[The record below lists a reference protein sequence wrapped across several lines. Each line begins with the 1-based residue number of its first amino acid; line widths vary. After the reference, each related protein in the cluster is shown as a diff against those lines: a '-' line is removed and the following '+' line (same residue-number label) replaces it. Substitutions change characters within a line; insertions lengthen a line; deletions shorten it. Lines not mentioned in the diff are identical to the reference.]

1 VRIYQSILTYLLL
14 FLTLSLV
21 LKFFG
26 VLFISGSEILSY
38 GLIFFGISSV
48 YISFGNRQK
57 YSLFLGSVIFLAGLL
72 IFIVE
77 RFLIFWDSSILL
89 SASTFITGISFLMLF
104 LDELKNKIYLFIS
117 AFFILVGFL
126 FTILLGHISLLLFFN
141 SIFDVI
147 INYWLIV
154 LIVLGILI
162 LIKWEERA

>member
-1 VRIYQSILTYLLL
+1 MRIYQSIVTYLLL

-72 IFIVE
+72 IFFVE
-77 RFLIFWDSSILL
+77 RFFIFWNVPILL
-89 SASTFITGISFLMLF
+89 SASAFIIGISFLMLF
-104 LDELKNKIYLFIS
+104 LDELKNKTYLFIGT
-117 AFFILVGFL
+117 FFISVGFL
-126 FTILLGHISLLLFFN
+126 FTIILGHISLLLFIE

-147 INYWLIV
+147 INYWLVV

-162 LIKWEERA
+162 LIRWEERE